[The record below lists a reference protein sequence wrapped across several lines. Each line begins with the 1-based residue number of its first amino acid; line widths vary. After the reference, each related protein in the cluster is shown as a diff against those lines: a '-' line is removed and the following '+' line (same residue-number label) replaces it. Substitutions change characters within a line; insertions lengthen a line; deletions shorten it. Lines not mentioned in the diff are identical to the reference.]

1 MVLNQRAQGYG
12 SSDRA
17 RSKPRETYE
26 GTRYCRA
33 IRPIA
38 CAAAGVKCLGWGKLF
53 LWLLS
58 LQQQRK

>member
-1 MVLNQRAQGYG
+1 MVLNQSAQRCDVA
-12 SSDRA
+12 DRA
-17 RSKPRETYE
+17 RSKPRETFE

-33 IRPIA
+33 IQPIA
-38 CAAAGVKCLGWGKLF
+38 CAAAGVKCLGWGELF

>member
-1 MVLNQRAQGYG
+1 VLNL
-12 SSDRA
+12 SVKWCDVSDRA

-26 GTRYCRA
+26 GTRYSRA
-33 IRPIA
+33 IQPIA

>member
-1 MVLNQRAQGYG
+1 MLDQSVVWRDVT
-12 SSDRA
+12 DRA
-17 RSKPRETYE
+17 RSKPRKTYE

-33 IRPIA
+33 IQPIA
-38 CAAAGVKCLGWGKLF
+38 CAGAGVRHFGWDKLF